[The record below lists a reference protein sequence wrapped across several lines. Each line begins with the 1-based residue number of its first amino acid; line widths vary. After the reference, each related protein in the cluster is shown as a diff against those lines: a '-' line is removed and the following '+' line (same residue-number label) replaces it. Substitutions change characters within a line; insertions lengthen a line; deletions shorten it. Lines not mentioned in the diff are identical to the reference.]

1 MSESS
6 EDYSDSDIDYVL
18 DTRNI
23 KKPQQSK
30 GQAEIEKEKQKEIEN
45 NKKEVEGI
53 YEKLLRIST
62 IIGDLETIKF
72 LIETHK
78 LNKPKLHQLLHN
90 AFYYGHYD
98 ISKYLLEHGAD
109 VNTVNKELTAIL
121 HTGNTEMFEYLLDKG
136 ANPLVRDEYGEIPLS
151 DENYDKVVEY
161 ARQLMKEEITK
172 NKK

>member
-6 EDYSDSDIDYVL
+6 EDYSNSDIDYVL
-18 DTRNI
+18 PGRKI
-23 KKPQQSK
+23 KKQGLS
-30 GQAEIEKEKQKEIEN
+30 QAEIEKEKQIERAQT
-45 NKKEVEGI
+45 KKQAKTI
-53 YEKLLRIST
+53 YKNLLRVSS

-78 LNKPKLHQLLHN
+78 VDLSKTDAEFNPLYE
-90 AFYYGHYD
+90 AFFQGHYD

-109 VNTVNKELTAIL
+109 
-121 HTGNTEMFEYLLDKG
+121 
-136 ANPLVRDEYGEIPLS
+136 PLVRNDEDEIPLS